1 YFREVPQTADSF
13 QIIYRERGIA
23 ALSSSPYNSALLGRV
38 IRRCFTLNTGHELD
52 SELAQRIPGIISG
65 GNALVPDIG
74 SQRNLPNAMLIS
86 DNKATGSLNA
96 NIRNNIQLGQVLQV

>member
-1 YFREVPQTADSF
+1 M
-13 QIIYRERGIA
+13 
-23 ALSSSPYNSALLGRV
+23 
-38 IRRCFTLNTGHELD
+38 
-52 SELAQRIPGIISG
+52 
-65 GNALVPDIG
+65 VPDIG